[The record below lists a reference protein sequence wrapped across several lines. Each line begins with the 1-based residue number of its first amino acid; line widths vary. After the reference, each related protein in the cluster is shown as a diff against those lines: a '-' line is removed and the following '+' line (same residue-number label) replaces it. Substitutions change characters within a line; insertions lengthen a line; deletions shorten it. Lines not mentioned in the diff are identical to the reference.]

1 MINEATFPRLDLREA
16 ATVPPP
22 PEEFVFADF
31 PFDVGLYGMLIGPDG
46 ARKSWVALHIAIG
59 VAAGLSI
66 AGGLWPA
73 PHSGRVVYYAGED
86 PRRQLRNRYWA
97 IAHQPGYENISDL
110 DDRLDVVPVLDMPEG
125 IALLNQTRDGI
136 ERTSWDRDV
145 LISSARH
152 GCGGVNEIAEEV
164 GRTPRRVRQIQDQIW
179 AWATKHLNPVDL
191 AARLDDPITRE
202 TAARRPPS
210 RAGRKPKGWVSAQ
223 AAQAQRPQVDIFGEV
238 VEWAPRKPRRKAAT
252 GMRRVRPV
260 PVVQGGQM
268 ELFQEAA

>member
-1 MINEATFPRLDLREA
+1 MRT
-16 ATVPPP
+16 
-22 PEEFVFADF
+22 
-31 PFDVGLYGMLIGPDG
+31 G
-46 ARKSWVALHIAIG
+46 
-59 VAAGLSI
+59 
-66 AGGLWPA
+66 
-73 PHSGRVVYYAGED
+73 
-86 PRRQLRNRYWA
+86 Q
-97 IAHQPGYENISDL
+97 
-110 DDRLDVVPVLDMPEG
+110 VPVLPKTTPWVGMGPAQIRDFVEGLGSLEAAADYILARGHTLAYEKNRDFRETGLQGRAIDEDRDDLSGGLRPIETKRRGG
-125 IALLNQTRDGI
+125 IARGVDIDQWNAVLALYPPDGPH
-136 ERTSWDRDV
+136 RDV